1 MTQIKQI
8 IADLF
13 SCLSILY
20 NLWSSVVS
28 VSSVCNLIFRHTL
41 FLIIQSY
48 GVQAFETV
56 WSVRVGEEEGRH
68 GKEYQSQHPVEP
80 PGLFPSHIAHH
91 ELCVACREKPV
102 PIQQSRPQRDKT
114 GQRENALYDILANH
128 TLTPD
133 LLR

>member
-1 MTQIKQI
+1 MKHGRFRMVT
-8 IADLF
+8 
-13 SCLSILY
+13 
-20 NLWSSVVS
+20 
-28 VSSVCNLIFRHTL
+28 IFRHTL

-80 PGLFPSHIAHH
+80 TGLFPSHIAHH
-91 ELCVACREKPV
+91 ELCVACREEPV